1 MGGVT
6 STIMPDEPQSTT
18 NGRTVRLSDKS
29 PGTQRAFKWFFR
41 ILYGWIALGLI
52 AVAISVLGE
61 IWVPA

>member
-1 MGGVT
+1 
-6 STIMPDEPQSTT
+6 MPDEPQSTT

-52 AVAISVLGE
+52 AVAISVFVE
-61 IWVPA
+61 IWFPA